1 MQREPSIHITKGEFQ
16 RLLNDLEIEGF
27 PINQFFIQARKVSVN
42 TRNVSVTTKKDTKR
56 VNKILLATKGDAS
69 MVADIVYAT
78 RIKLKHRGVRKIN
91 ETQKRDWA
99 LCKELANICNQ
110 FAQDFLFENTREAFL
125 TYISIGFKRMGK
137 DHRNILNRLISMVDN
152 VYLYYENSQGI
163 GEDDAP
169 KLTINLYDYYNQK
182 IADATGIWEKE
193 ALEDNPEKYND
204 FLQIRRLCDE
214 HNWDYQDYVD
224 AQFEGMAWCNGIP
237 EPHNMYNPKAIDR
250 YKKFVY
256 KYGQR
261 ESTPVIKGGLW
272 NKINNNG

>member
-1 MQREPSIHITKGEFQ
+1 MREPSIHITKAQFKKLLDEFGIKD
-16 RLLNDLEIEGF
+16 LN
-27 PINQFFIQARKVSVN
+27 INQFFAQARRVSVN
-42 TRNVSVTTKKDTKR
+42 TRNVFVTNKRETKR
-56 VNKILLATKGDAS
+56 VNNILLATKGDAS

-78 RIKLKHRGVRKIN
+78 RIKLKHRGARKIT
-91 ETQKRDWA
+91 EAHKKDWT
-99 LCKELANICNQ
+99 LCKELASICNQ
-110 FAQDFLFENTREAFL
+110 FAQDFNFQDIREAFIA
-125 TYISIGFKRMGK
+125 YINIGFKRMGK

-152 VYLYYENSQGI
+152 IYLYYENSQGI
-163 GEDDAP
+163 GEDDTP

-182 IADATGIWEKE
+182 IADATGIWETE

-204 FLQIRRLCDE
+204 FLQIRKLCEE
-214 HNWDYQDYVD
+214 HNWDYRDYID